1 MGKELFDN
9 IPSKVAD
16 LLSDVKNGRIGLPDL
31 QRPFVWK
38 DNKVRELLDSMMK
51 GYPIGYIMLWAS
63 PDDYENTGYI
73 GKNDKMYKRPD
84 DLVIDG
90 QQRLTALLAAMYGV
104 TIKDKNYKERKI
116 RISFNP
122 LTREFAVW
130 TQAYERNPEWISEIS
145 SVFAADQEHNISKFR
160 KAYIKTANEG
170 RTKNNEPELTEDE
183 EDIIEENINDLL
195 NLGIYSLPTLKI
207 NSKADEED
215 VADIFVRV
223 NSGGQNLTEKNFIET
238 LIAVYDNDVHDKI
251 NKINSKA
258 DEEDVADIFVR
269 VNSGGQNLT
278 EKNFIETLIAVY
290 DNDVHDKINKFCA
303 ESRIPANG
311 TSFNQILQVDPSHLI
326 RMSVG
331 VGFRRARLRYAYM
344 LLRGKNLKT
353 GEITQDVRE
362 ENLKIF
368 KESLDMVTNLNNWHA
383 FMNLFASAG
392 YLKGSL
398 VASSNAVVFSYVL
411 YLIGKYDYK
420 VSSVVNNWHAFMN
433 LFASAGYLKG
443 SLVASSNAVVFS
455 YVLYLIGKYDYK
467 VSSVELQKIIRKWIF
482 MSTITGFYTGST
494 ESEVEKQ
501 FADLRDVH
509 NADEFVAYL
518 NSVIANRFTDD
529 YFEYSLPAEL
539 NSSSATS
546 PAWYGYVAAINVLGT
561 PMLFSTA
568 PLSQYFVLGTSG
580 DKNSVDKHHIFPKH
594 YLEEIGY
601 DNDRD
606 RNQIANFTYLD
617 YATNIDISDA
627 PPAEYV
633 GRYRDKLGEDGYKLA
648 CAQNALPEN
657 FEQLSY
663 PEFLSQRRLLMAQ
676 IVKKAYN
683 ELNK

>member
-1 MGKELFDN
+1 MGRELFDN
-9 IPSKVAD
+9 IPSKVSD
-16 LLSDVKNGRIGLPDL
+16 LLNDVKNGRIGLPDL

-63 PDDYENTGYI
+63 PDDYANTAQI
-73 GKNDKMYKRPD
+73 GKNDKVYKQPD

-104 TIKDKNYKERKI
+104 TIRDKNYAERKI

-130 TQAYERNPEWISEIS
+130 TQAFERDPEWISEIS
-145 SVFAADQEHNISKFR
+145 SVFSADQEHSISKFR
-160 KAYIKTANEG
+160 KTYIKTANEG
-170 RTKNNEPELTEDE
+170 RIKNGQPQLTEDE
-183 EDIIEENINDLL
+183 EDLIEENINDLL
-195 NLGIYSLPTLKI
+195 NLEIYSLPTLKI
-207 NSKADEED
+207 NAKADEED

-238 LIAVYDNDVHDKI
+238 LIAVYDNEVYDKI
-251 NKINSKA
+251 N
-258 DEEDVADIFVR
+258 
-269 VNSGGQNLT
+269 
-278 EKNFIETLIAVY
+278 NF
-290 DNDVHDKINKFCA
+290 CS
-303 ESRIPANG
+303 ESRKPANG
-311 TSFNQILQVDPSHLI
+311 TSYNQILQVDPSHLI
-326 RMSVG
+326 RVAVG

-353 GEITQDVRE
+353 GEITQNVRK
-362 ENLKIF
+362 ENLSIF
-368 KESLDMVTNLNNWHA
+368 KASLDMATNLNNWHA
-383 FMNLFASAG
+383 FMNLFTSAG

-411 YLIGKYDYK
+411 YLIGKYE
-420 VSSVVNNWHAFMN
+420 
-433 LFASAGYLKG
+433 
-443 SLVASSNAVVFS
+443 
-455 YVLYLIGKYDYK
+455 YK
-467 VSSVELQKIIRKWIF
+467 VSSVELQKIICKWIF
-482 MSTITGFYTGST
+482 MSTITGFYTEST
-494 ESEVEKQ
+494 ETEVEKQ
-501 FADLRDVH
+501 FADLRSIH
-509 NADEFVAYL
+509 TANQFVTYL
-518 NSVIANRFTDD
+518 DNKISNRFTDD
-529 YFEYSLPAEL
+529 YFRYSLPAEL

-546 PAWYGYVAAINVLGT
+546 PAWYGYIAAINVLGT

-568 PLSQYFVLGTSG
+568 PLSKYFVLGTNG
-580 DKNSVDKHHIFPKH
+580 NKNSIDKHHIFPKH
-594 YLEEIGY
+594 YLEKIGY

-617 YATNIDISDA
+617 YTTNIDISDA
-627 PPAEYV
+627 PPVEYV
-633 GRYRDKLGEDGYKLA
+633 TRYRKKLGEEEYKRT

-657 FEQLSY
+657 FEKLTY

>member
-9 IPSKVAD
+9 IPSKVSD

-51 GYPIGYIMLWAS
+51 GYPIGYIMLWSS
-63 PDDYENTGYI
+63 PDDYENTGHI
-73 GKNDKMYKRPD
+73 GKNEKVYKRPD

-104 TIKDKNYKERKI
+104 TIKDQNYEERKI
-116 RISFNP
+116 KISFNP
-122 LTREFAVW
+122 LTCEFAVW
-130 TQAYERNPEWISEIS
+130 TQAYERNPEWISEIC
-145 SVFAADQEHNISKFR
+145 SVFAADQEHTISRFR
-160 KAYIKTANEG
+160 KSFIRSVNES
-170 RTKNNEPELTEDE
+170 REKNGEELLTEEE
-183 EDIIEENINDLL
+183 EDIIEENINNLL

-207 NSKADEED
+207 SSKADEED
-215 VADIFVRV
+215 VAEIFVRV

-238 LIAVYDNDVHDKI
+238 LIAVYDNDVHAKI
-251 NKINSKA
+251 N
-258 DEEDVADIFVR
+258 
-269 VNSGGQNLT
+269 Q
-278 EKNFIETLIAVY
+278 
-290 DNDVHDKINKFCA
+290 FCA
-303 ESRIPANG
+303 ESRVPANG
-311 TSFNQILQVDPSHLI
+311 TAFNQILQVDPSHLI

-331 VGFRRARLRYAYM
+331 VGFRRARLRYAYL

-362 ENLKIF
+362 ENLRIF

-411 YLIGKYDYK
+411 YLIGKYE
-420 VSSVVNNWHAFMN
+420 
-433 LFASAGYLKG
+433 
-443 SLVASSNAVVFS
+443 
-455 YVLYLIGKYDYK
+455 YK

-509 NADEFVAYL
+509 HADEFVSYL
-518 NSVIANRFTDD
+518 NSVIGNRFTDD
-529 YFEYSLPAEL
+529 YFVYSLPAEL
-539 NSSSATS
+539 NSSSANS
-546 PAWYGYVAAINVLGT
+546 PAWYGYIAAVNVLGT

-568 PLSQYFVLGTSG
+568 PLSQYFVLGANG

-594 YLEEIGY
+594 YLEKIGY

-617 YATNIDISDA
+617 YTTNIDISDEA
-627 PPAEYV
+627 PAEYV
-633 GRYRDKLGEDGYKLA
+633 SRYREKLGEEGYRLA

-657 FEQLSY
+657 FEQLPY
-663 PEFLSQRRLLMAQ
+663 PEFLKQRRLLMAQ

-683 ELNK
+683 ELDK

>member
-9 IPSKVAD
+9 IPSKVED

-51 GYPIGYIMLWAS
+51 GYPIGYVMLWAS
-63 PDDYENTGYI
+63 PEDYENTGYI
-73 GKNDKMYKRPD
+73 GKNDKIYKQPD

-104 TIKDKNYKERKI
+104 TIKDKDYKERKI

-122 LTREFAVW
+122 LTREFDVW
-130 TQAYERNPEWISEIS
+130 TPAFERNPEWISEIS
-145 SVFAADQEHNISKFR
+145 SVFMADQEHNISKLR
-160 KAYIKTANEG
+160 KAYIRTVNEG
-170 RTKNNEPELTEDE
+170 RVKNGESELTDDE
-183 EDIIEENINDLL
+183 EDIVEQNINDLL
-195 NLGIYSLPTLKI
+195 NLNIYSLPTLKI

-238 LIAVYDNDVHDKI
+238 LIAVYDN
-251 NKINSKA
+251 A
-258 DEEDVADIFVR
+258 
-269 VNSGGQNLT
+269 
-278 EKNFIETLIAVY
+278 
-290 DNDVHDKINKFCA
+290 VHDKINKFCA

-326 RMSVG
+326 RMAVG

-344 LLRGKNLKT
+344 LLRGKDLKT
-353 GEITQDVRE
+353 GEITQDVRQD
-362 ENLKIF
+362 NLRIF
-368 KESLDMVTNLNNWHA
+368 KEALDEVTNLNNWHA
-383 FMNLFASAG
+383 FMNIFASAG
-392 YLKGSL
+392 YLKGNL

-420 VSSVVNNWHAFMN
+420 VPS
-433 LFASAGYLKG
+433 LK
-443 SLVASSNAVVFS
+443 
-455 YVLYLIGKYDYK
+455 
-467 VSSVELQKIIRKWIF
+467 LQKIICKWIF

-501 FADLRDVH
+501 FADLRDVS

-518 NSVIANRFTDD
+518 NAVIANKFTDD

-546 PAWYGYVAAINVLGT
+546 PAWYGYIAAINVLGT

-594 YLEEIGY
+594 YLEKIGY
-601 DNDRD
+601 SNDRD

-617 YATNIDISDA
+617 YATNIDISDD
-627 PPAEYV
+627 PPIEYV
-633 GRYRDKLGEDGYKLA
+633 GRYREKLGEEGYKLA

-663 PEFLSQRRLLMAQ
+663 PEFLNKRRLLMAQ

-683 ELNK
+683 ELDK

>member
-16 LLSDVKNGRIGLPDL
+16 ILSDIKNGRVGLPDL
-31 QRPFVWK
+31 QRPFVWQ

-63 PDDYENTGYI
+63 PDDYENTVHI
-73 GKNDKMYKRPD
+73 GKNEKIYKRPN

-104 TIKDKNYKERKI
+104 TIMDKNYKERAI

-130 TQAYERNPEWISEIS
+130 TPAFEKNPEWISEIS
-145 SVFAADQEHNISKFR
+145 QVFAADEEHNISKFR
-160 KAYIKTANEG
+160 KAYIKIVNEG
-170 RTKNNEPELTEDE
+170 RAKNNEEELTEDE
-183 EDIIEENINDLL
+183 EDRIEENINDLL

-207 NSKADEED
+207 NSKANEEN

-238 LIAVYDNDVHDKI
+238 LIAVYDNAVHDKI
-251 NKINSKA
+251 N
-258 DEEDVADIFVR
+258 
-269 VNSGGQNLT
+269 Q
-278 EKNFIETLIAVY
+278 
-290 DNDVHDKINKFCA
+290 FCA
-303 ESRIPANG
+303 DSRIPANG

-331 VGFRRARLRYAYM
+331 VGFRRARLRYVYM

-353 GEITQDVRE
+353 GEITQNIRE

-392 YLKGSL
+392 YLKGS
-398 VASSNAVVFSYVL
+398 F
-411 YLIGKYDYK
+411 
-420 VSSVVNNWHAFMN
+420 
-433 LFASAGYLKG
+433 
-443 SLVASSNAVVFS
+443 VASSNAVVFS

-467 VSSVELQKIIRKWIF
+467 VSSVELQKIISKWIF

-494 ESEVEKQ
+494 ESQVEKQ

-509 NADEFVAYL
+509 NADEFVVYL
-518 NSVIANRFTDD
+518 DSVIANRFTDD
-529 YFEYSLPAEL
+529 YFEYSLPSEL

-546 PAWYGYVAAINVLGT
+546 PAWYGYIAAINVLGT

-568 PLSQYFVLGTSG
+568 PLSQYFILGTSG
-580 DKNSVDKHHIFPKH
+580 DKNSIDKHHIFPKN
-594 YLEEIGY
+594 YLGKIGY
-601 DNDRD
+601 NNDRD
-606 RNQIANFTYLD
+606 RNQIANFIYLD

-627 PPAEYV
+627 PPTEYV
-633 GRYRDKLGEDGYKLA
+633 SRYRDKLGEEGYKLA
-648 CAQNALPEN
+648 CKQNALPEN

-663 PEFLSQRRLLMAQ
+663 PEFLIKRRILMAQ
-676 IVKKAYN
+676 IVKKAYDK
-683 ELNK
+683 LNK

>member
-16 LLSDVKNGRIGLPDL
+16 LLADVKNGRIGLPDL
-31 QRPFVWK
+31 QRPFVWQ

-122 LTREFAVW
+122 LSREFAVW
-130 TQAYERNPEWISEIS
+130 TQAFERNPEWISEI
-145 SVFAADQEHNISKFR
+145 
-160 KAYIKTANEG
+160 
-170 RTKNNEPELTEDE
+170 
-183 EDIIEENINDLL
+183 
-195 NLGIYSLPTLKI
+195 
-207 NSKADEED
+207 
-215 VADIFVRV
+215 
-223 NSGGQNLTEKNFIET
+223 
-238 LIAVYDNDVHDKI
+238 
-251 NKINSKA
+251 
-258 DEEDVADIFVR
+258 
-269 VNSGGQNLT
+269 
-278 EKNFIETLIAVY
+278 
-290 DNDVHDKINKFCA
+290 
-303 ESRIPANG
+303 
-311 TSFNQILQVDPSHLI
+311 
-326 RMSVG
+326 
-331 VGFRRARLRYAYM
+331 
-344 LLRGKNLKT
+344 
-353 GEITQDVRE
+353 
-362 ENLKIF
+362 
-368 KESLDMVTNLNNWHA
+368 NWHA

-392 YLKGSL
+392 YLRSSL

-411 YLIGKYDYK
+411 YLIGKNDFK
-420 VSSVVNNWHAFMN
+420 VP
-433 LFASAGYLKG
+433 SA
-443 SLVASSNAVVFS
+443 A
-455 YVLYLIGKYDYK
+455 
-467 VSSVELQKIIRKWIF
+467 LQKIIRKWIF

-501 FADLRDVH
+501 FADLRNIH
-509 NADEFVAYL
+509 NANEFVEYL
-518 NSVIANRFTDD
+518 DSVISNKFTDD
-529 YFEYSLPAEL
+529 YFEYSLPSEL

-561 PMLFSTA
+561 PMLFSTT

-594 YLEEIGY
+594 YLEKIGY
-601 DNDRD
+601 DNDRE

-617 YATNIDISDA
+617 YTTNIDISDA

-633 GRYRDKLGEDGYKLA
+633 GRYREKLGEEGYKLA

-663 PEFLSQRRLLMAQ
+663 PDFLNPRRLLMAQ
-676 IVKKAYN
+676 IVKKAYA

>member
-9 IPSKVAD
+9 IPSKVED

-63 PDDYENTGYI
+63 PEDYENTGYI
-73 GKNDKMYKRPD
+73 GKNDKIYKQPD

-104 TIKDKNYKERKI
+104 TIKDKDYKERII

-122 LTREFAVW
+122 LTREFDVW
-130 TQAYERNPEWISEIS
+130 TPAFERNPEWISEIS
-145 SVFAADQEHNISKFR
+145 SVFMADQEHNISKLR
-160 KAYIKTANEG
+160 KAYIRTVNEG
-170 RTKNNEPELTEDE
+170 RVKNGESELTDDE
-183 EDIIEENINDLL
+183 EDIVEQNINDLL
-195 NLGIYSLPTLKI
+195 NLNIYSLPTLKI

-238 LIAVYDNDVHDKI
+238 LIAVYDN
-251 NKINSKA
+251 A
-258 DEEDVADIFVR
+258 
-269 VNSGGQNLT
+269 
-278 EKNFIETLIAVY
+278 
-290 DNDVHDKINKFCA
+290 VHDKINKFCA

-326 RMSVG
+326 RMAVG

-344 LLRGKNLKT
+344 LLRGKDLKT
-353 GEITQDVRE
+353 GEITQDVRQD
-362 ENLKIF
+362 NLRIF
-368 KESLDMVTNLNNWHA
+368 KEALDEVTNLNNWHA
-383 FMNLFASAG
+383 FMNIFASAG
-392 YLKGSL
+392 YLKGNL

-420 VSSVVNNWHAFMN
+420 VPS
-433 LFASAGYLKG
+433 LK
-443 SLVASSNAVVFS
+443 
-455 YVLYLIGKYDYK
+455 
-467 VSSVELQKIIRKWIF
+467 LQKIICKWIF

-501 FADLRDVH
+501 FADLRDVSS
-509 NADEFVAYL
+509 ADEFVAYL
-518 NSVIANRFTDD
+518 NAVIANKFTDD

-546 PAWYGYVAAINVLGT
+546 PAWYGYIAAINVLGT

-594 YLEEIGY
+594 YLEKIGY
-601 DNDRD
+601 SNDRD

-617 YATNIDISDA
+617 YATNIDISDN
-627 PPAEYV
+627 PPIEYV
-633 GRYRDKLGEDGYKLA
+633 GRYREKLGEEGYKLA

-663 PEFLSQRRLLMAQ
+663 PEFLNKRRLLMAQ

-683 ELNK
+683 DLDK